1 MLQLKLQSFDHLM
14 RRADLLKKTLMLGK
28 IEGRRRRGW
37 QRMRWLESITDWVD
51 MNLRKLQ
58 EMVKDRE
65 AWRDAVR
72 GVTKSQTRLG
82 HWTNNN
88 KASDVVPKPPYLSIE
103 FCFTCSRTLLEPTS
117 VCCYLILAS
126 CHLHQNIKGAPMQ
139 YAQIPS
145 VCTQIIPFHTSEK
158 NRSSYTTDVCCF
170 SSTRLGLRRTWSD
183 WVNLNSCD
191 C

>member
-1 MLQLKLQSFDHLM
+1 MLKLKLRYFDHLM
-14 RRADLLKKTLMLGK
+14 RRADSLKKTLMLGK

-37 QRMRWLESITDWVD
+37 QRMRWLDSITDSVD

-72 GVTKSQTRLG
+72 GVTKSQTWLR

-88 KASDVVPKPPYLSIE
+88 KASDVVLKPPYLSPE
-103 FCFTCSRTLLEPTS
+103 FCFTRSRTLPEPTS
-117 VCCYLILAS
+117 VCCHLILAS

-139 YAQIPS
+139 YAQTLS